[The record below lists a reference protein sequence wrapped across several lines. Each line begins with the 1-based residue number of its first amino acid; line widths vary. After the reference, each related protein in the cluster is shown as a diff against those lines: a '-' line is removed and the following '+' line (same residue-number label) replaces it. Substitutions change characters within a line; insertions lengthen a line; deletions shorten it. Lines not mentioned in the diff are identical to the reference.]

1 LIDLHLHTTASDGT
15 LSPSELVFRARA
27 ARLSTIAI
35 TDHDTTAGTRAARA
49 AARDA
54 GVELIPAVEISSVDG
69 GRDIHMLAYFID
81 PDASA
86 VLDFLDAQRAE
97 RLRRLAAMGERLA
110 SLGCAIDV
118 APILDAARAGRSV
131 GRPQVAD
138 ALVRC
143 GHAANRDE
151 AFAKFL
157 EFGAPAFVPRS
168 GATPFDVIRVV
179 HDAGGVV
186 SMAHPGLTKRDD
198 LIPALAAKGLDA
210 LEARHSDHDEAT
222 EARYRALATELGL
235 AATAGS
241 DYHGEDGRRT
251 ATLGAV
257 VMPPEDLADL
267 RRAVE
272 RRRTGTVR

>member
-15 LSPSELVFRARA
+15 LSPPELVFRARA

-35 TDHDTTAGTRAARA
+35 TDHDTTAGARAARA

-54 GVELIPAVEISSVDG
+54 GLDLIPGVEISSVDG

-81 PDASA
+81 PDSPALLA
-86 VLDFLDAQRAE
+86 FLDAQRAE
-97 RLRRLAAMGERLA
+97 RLRRLAAMGDRLA
-110 SLGCAIDV
+110 SLGCTIDI

-131 GRPQVAD
+131 GRPQLAD
-138 ALVRC
+138 ALVRG
-143 GHAANRDE
+143 GHAASRDE
-151 AFAKFL
+151 AFSKFL

-179 HDAGGVV
+179 HGAGGVV
-186 SMAHPGLTKRDD
+186 SMAHPGLTRRDD
-198 LIPALAAKGLDA
+198 LIPALADAGLDA

-222 EARYRALATELGL
+222 EARYRALASALGL
-235 AATAGS
+235 VATAGS
-241 DYHGEDGRRT
+241 DYHGDGGNRA

-257 VMPPEDLADL
+257 VMPPDDFDAL
-267 RRAVE
+267 RRAVQ
-272 RRRTGTVR
+272 RRRAEP